1 LEPCMPSPPFRPSLL
16 GVSGSTTEALRRR
29 SASRSERI
37 TLGRG
42 VREAIVSV
50 AGLVGTPVHAQGGV
64 EVGRLIDVV
73 ARLYSEERYPPVTGV
88 VVRVGRRRAFLD
100 ASAIAGVTHGGV
112 VLRSA
117 RLDLRDF
124 ARRPGE
130 VLLARDVLDHQL
142 VDVDGVQV
150 IRASDLFLAW
160 VGDRALL
167 VGVDVSLQSLLR
179 RLGPRR
185 FRRRPTPD
193 RVIDWD
199 AVAPFSEHSTD
210 GPATVQLR
218 GSQQALHR
226 LRPGE
231 LADLLEDLGRP
242 ARQEL
247 LASLDMGTAAD
258 ALEEMDADELLS
270 LLRESEPSQAAG
282 LVAAMEPDEA
292 VDALRDLNRGER
304 DELLK
309 LMPAATA
316 DQLAQLLGYR
326 EDRAGGFMT
335 STLVRATGGDS
346 VARLRTR
353 LAAIAEHGDQVDAVA
368 VLDED
373 GYLLADLPLFDLF
386 VADDTATVGDLLARS
401 GQPQPLTVDV
411 NVEVDDVAQRLIDS
425 RRSSLVVVDDQGRP
439 LGRIMADDVLDAQRA
454 GESRLHFPR
463 LLS

>member
-1 LEPCMPSPPFRPSLL
+1 M
-16 GVSGSTTEALRRR
+16 
-29 SASRSERI
+29 
-37 TLGRG
+37 
-42 VREAIVSV
+42 SV
-50 AGLVGTPVHAQGGV
+50 AGLIGTPVRAQTGA
-64 EVGRLIDVV
+64 EVGRLVDVV
-73 ARLYSEERYPPVTGV
+73 ARLYGQERYPPVTGL

-100 ASAIAGVTHGGV
+100 ASAIAGVGHGGV
-112 VLRSA
+112 ALRSA

-185 FRRRPTPD
+185 LRRRPTPD
-193 RVIDWD
+193 KVIDWD
-199 AVAPFSEHSTD
+199 SVAPFSEHSTD

-218 GSQQALHR
+218 ASQQALHR

-247 LASLDMGTAAD
+247 LASLDTGTAAD
-258 ALEEMDADELLS
+258 ALEEMDSGELQS
-270 LLRESEPSQAAG
+270 LLRESEPAQAAG

-292 VDALRDLNRGER
+292 VDALRDLSSSER
-304 DELLK
+304 NELLE

-316 DQLAQLLGYR
+316 DQLGQLLHYR

-335 STLVRATGGDS
+335 STLVRATGGDT
-346 VARLRTR
+346 VGQLRTR

-373 GYLLADLPLFDLF
+373 GYLLADLALFDLF
-386 VADDTATVGDLLARS
+386 VADDTVTVGDLVTRL
-401 GQPQPLTVDV
+401 GQTQPLTVDV
-411 NVEVDDVAQRLIDS
+411 DLDVDAVAARLIDS

-439 LGRIMADDVLDAQRA
+439 VGRIMADDVLDALRA